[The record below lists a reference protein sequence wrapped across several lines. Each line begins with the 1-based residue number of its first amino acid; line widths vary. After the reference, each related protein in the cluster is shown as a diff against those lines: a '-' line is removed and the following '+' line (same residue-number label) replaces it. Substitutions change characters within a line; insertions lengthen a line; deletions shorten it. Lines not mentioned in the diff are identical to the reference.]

1 MTLTARSQALLEL
14 VAAHRCEQCEAIV
27 GAAEQQAAAART
39 QARADARRR
48 LREAWAEAQAQ
59 SQARVAA
66 ARAELQTRRRLHEQA
81 QAAVWLDLA
90 WQRLPVALQARWDDA
105 AARRAWVE
113 AALAEAQRV
122 LAAGDWRVL
131 HAPGWPEDERRQLAA
146 RLAAAAGTRLEFA
159 EQADLVAGL
168 RIVAGPNV
176 VDATLAGLTADR
188 DEIGA
193 GLLGEMEAP
202 A

>member
-1 MTLTARSQALLEL
+1 MTLTARSQALLAL

-27 GAAEQQAAAART
+27 EAAEQQAAAART

-59 SQARVAA
+59 ARSRVAA
-66 ARAELQTRRRLHEQA
+66 AQAELQTRRRLHEQA
-81 QAAVWLDLA
+81 QAAAWLDLA
-90 WQRLPVALQARWDDA
+90 WQRLPAALQARWGDA
-105 AARRAWVE
+105 AARRAWVD
-113 AALAEAQRV
+113 AALATARRV
-122 LAAGDWRVL
+122 LAVGDWRIV
-131 HAPGWPEDERRQLAA
+131 HAPGWPEDEQRQCAA
-146 RLAAAAGTRLEFA
+146 RLAEAAGARLEFV
-159 EQADLVAGL
+159 EQAELAAGL

-193 GLLGEMEAP
+193 GLLGEMGTP
-202 A
+202 S